1 MFLNFLEVFVLN
13 LESLLDTLL
22 GYCITYGGRLLMA
35 AIVLILGFWLC
46 RIASKRIRR
55 KMTSS
60 HMDRSVLSILLRLLS
75 LVFKT
80 ILVITAISIMGVP
93 MSSVITVI
101 ATVGAAIGL
110 ALQGSLAN
118 LAGGIMLLI
127 FKPFRVDSFISVQD
141 NVGTVTEIGL
151 FYTVLRTPDHKRV
164 TLPNGA
170 LMNSTVINYNSYETI
185 RVDLTVGVAYGSDI
199 DRVRSVLLS
208 VADGHPLVMDD
219 PAPIVHMTNHDDSA
233 LTFVLRSWCR
243 SEDYWTVQWELR
255 ETVERAFGKAGIEI
269 PFPQVD
275 VHIKDTGSAEHGTGL

>member
-1 MFLNFLEVFVLN
+1 MNFD
-13 LESLLDTLL
+13 SLLDTLID
-22 GYCITYGGRLLMA
+22 YCVTYGGRLLVA
-35 AIVLILGFWLC
+35 GIVLIVGFWLC
-46 RIASKRIRR
+46 RMVSKRIRR
-55 KMTSS
+55 GKVAS

-75 LVFKT
+75 FAFKT

-110 ALQGSLAN
+110 ALQGSLSN

-127 FKPFRVDSFISVQD
+127 FKPFRVDSFIGTQD
-141 NVGTVTEIGL
+141 YIGTVTEIGL
-151 FYTVLRTPDHKRV
+151 FYTSLRTPDNKLV
-164 TLPNGA
+164 TLPNGT
-170 LMNSTVINYNSYETI
+170 LMNSSVTNYSAHDTI
-185 RVDLTVGVAYGSDI
+185 RVDLTIGVAYGSDI
-199 DRVRSVLLS
+199 DRVRSVLLA

-233 LTFVLRSWCR
+233 LIFVLRSWCK

-255 ETVERAFGKAGIEI
+255 ETVERAFSKTGIEI

-275 VHIKDTGSAEHGTGL
+275 VHLKDTEQTGHGTGL